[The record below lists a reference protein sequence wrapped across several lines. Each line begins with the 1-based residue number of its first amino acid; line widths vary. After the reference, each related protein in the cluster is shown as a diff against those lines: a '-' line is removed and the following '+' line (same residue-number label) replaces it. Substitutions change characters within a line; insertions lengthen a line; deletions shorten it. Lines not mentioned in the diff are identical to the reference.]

1 MPSQTSST
9 AGIMERMDVESP
21 TAEKRSIVE
30 KLKGKLHQARK
41 AVDRFDRVVSTS
53 TFGRI
58 FRLDGSGHVSLLVLR
73 SNPDKVLTLE
83 QPKQIADSSFLRE
96 VRAGA
101 TTFATMAY
109 IIAVN
114 VCSGD
119 IRLRCVAHAG

>member
-1 MPSQTSST
+1 M
-9 AGIMERMDVESP
+9 ESP
-21 TAEKRSIVE
+21 TAEKRSVME
-30 KLKGKLHQARK
+30 KIKGKLHQARK
-41 AVDRFDRVVSTS
+41 AVDRFDRAVSTS

-58 FRLDGSGHVSLLVLR
+58 FRLDGSGHVSFLVLG
-73 SNPDKVLTLE
+73 SSPGQVLTFE

-114 VCSGD
+114 VCS
-119 IRLRCVAHAG
+119 